1 MILKQGQSHSLG
13 ALAADTAIIAV
24 KGVVSWST
32 DGGVTKDNIYG
43 PEHDPLNSRGRIVI
57 SAGLTVTLYN
67 DRSKDCEVRWAS
79 V

>member
-32 DGGVTKDNIYG
+32 DGGTTKDNIYG
-43 PEHDPLNSRGRIVI
+43 PEHDPLNNRGRIII
-57 SAGLTVTLYN
+57 SAGNTVTLYN
-67 DRSKDCEVRWAS
+67 DRSKDCEAIWMAV
-79 V
+79 